1 MPTMNLSHPLELISH
16 PLDGLIL
23 EVLAGADAG
32 FTGRQVHA
40 LVGGHSAR
48 GIQLGLN
55 RLHRQGI
62 IEAEPA
68 GRAILYRLNRC
79 HLAAAHVV
87 GLAHLRHDLVR
98 RLEEEFERW
107 DPKPATAYLFGSS
120 ARRDSTASSD
130 LDILVVRPGDV
141 EDPDRPDW
149 RQQIDRLS
157 DKSTRWTGND
167 TRVLEY
173 AEDEAR
179 ALVERDPVLRS
190 IREEGIHLAG
200 DERLLRPRAKRR

>member
-1 MPTMNLSHPLELISH
+1 MMNLSHPMELISH
-16 PLDGLIL
+16 PIDGLIL
-23 EVLAGADAG
+23 EVLAGADAA

-40 LVGGHSAR
+40 LVGEHSVR

-55 RLHRQGI
+55 RLRRQGI

-79 HLAAAHVV
+79 HLAAPHVI
-87 GLAHLRHDLVR
+87 GMAHLRSELVR
-98 RLEEEFERW
+98 RLKAEFERW
-107 DPKPATAYLFGSS
+107 DLQPATAYMFGS
-120 ARRDSTASSD
+120 AVRRDSTASSD
-130 LDILVVRPGDV
+130 LDILVVRRGDV

-149 RQQIDRLS
+149 REQIDRLS
-157 DKSTRWTGND
+157 DKATRWTGND

-179 ALVERDPVLRS
+179 ALVEGDPVLGS

-200 DERLLRPRAKRR
+200 DERFLRTRARRR